1 MNIYNKLREVILG
14 LMTLVAG
21 TRRMLNNTLY
31 IKWIFVGAGCVLI
44 GFSVYFLYKF
54 VGNMKAYF

>member
-21 TRRMLNNTLY
+21 TRRMLNNTL
-31 IKWIFVGAGCVLI
+31 
-44 GFSVYFLYKF
+44 LY
-54 VGNMKAYF
+54 